1 MKQAR
6 VWRSK
11 KRTIFV
17 KPTIVVSLDMSRL
30 FSSLWSFVRRNKYVV
45 VLVAFLLIIVVFD
58 QNSLL
63 RRMSQKREMKALQ
76 EEIDDYKRQIR
87 EGEALLE
94 TLESDSMLL
103 EQIARERYNMSRS
116 DEDVFIME

>member
-1 MKQAR
+1 M
-6 VWRSK
+6 
-11 KRTIFV
+11 
-17 KPTIVVSLDMSRL
+17 
-30 FSSLWSFVRRNKYVV
+30 
-45 VLVAFLLIIVVFD
+45 VAFLLIIVVLD

>member
-1 MKQAR
+1 
-6 VWRSK
+6 
-11 KRTIFV
+11 
-17 KPTIVVSLDMSRL
+17 MSRL

-45 VLVAFLLIIVVFD
+45 VLVAFLLIIVVLD
-58 QNSLL
+58 QNSQL
-63 RRMSQKREMKALQ
+63 RRMSLKREMKALQ

>member
-1 MKQAR
+1 
-6 VWRSK
+6 
-11 KRTIFV
+11 
-17 KPTIVVSLDMSRL
+17 MSRL

>member
-45 VLVAFLLIIVVFD
+45 VLVAFLLIIVVLD